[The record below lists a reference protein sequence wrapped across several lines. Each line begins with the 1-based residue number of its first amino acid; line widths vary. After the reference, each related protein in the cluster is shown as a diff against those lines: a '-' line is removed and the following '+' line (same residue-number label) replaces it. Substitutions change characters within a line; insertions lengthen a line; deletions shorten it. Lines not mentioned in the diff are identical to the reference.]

1 MVQCML
7 IIICINSFTLF
18 RLIYL
23 HDRGIYYT
31 LFIHM
36 LTHISVPTLYFGGA
50 IATKVQSVV
59 LYSAV
64 QASSS
69 GQQTVH
75 RNNVCSS

>member
-7 IIICINSFTLF
+7 IIICINSFTLL

-23 HDRGIYYT
+23 YDRGVYYT

-50 IATKVQSVV
+50 IALV
-59 LYSAV
+59 LANRLCIKIMC
-64 QASSS
+64 
-69 GQQTVH
+69 VH
-75 RNNVCSS
+75 PRLKH